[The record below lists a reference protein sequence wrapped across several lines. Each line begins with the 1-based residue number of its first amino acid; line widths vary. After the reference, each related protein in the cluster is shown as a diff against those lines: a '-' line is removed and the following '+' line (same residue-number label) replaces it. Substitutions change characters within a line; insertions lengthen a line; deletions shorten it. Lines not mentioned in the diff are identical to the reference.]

1 MSTDLE
7 ILEHICRQCN
17 LGALACR
24 PLPLQGGFLHKM
36 YSLFTSK
43 GRYAVKLLNPFI
55 MRRENAMDNYQ
66 TAEKLELLLEE
77 NSIPI
82 LPALVFGNRKM
93 QKTGEQYFYLYEWY
107 DGRALRSGEI
117 KELHCRKI
125 GNLLARIHKL
135 DRRKERFVRGEIHV
149 DWDSYIKQLAS
160 KDDELCK
167 LLKENRDLLYESQN
181 NGNIAAK
188 KLPQVVAVCHNDMDR
203 KNVLWAGNDC
213 RIIDL
218 ECLGYSSPY
227 IELYETALCWSGYE
241 ECRIDYGLLQSFLCS
256 YAEAGGQL
264 PMDQETV
271 YWSNYGRL
279 EWLEYNV
286 KRALGIECSAE
297 EIAVGISE
305 AKDAIAHVVYYYNAG
320 ADIINCLRER

>member
-1 MSTDLE
+1 
-7 ILEHICRQCN
+7 
-17 LGALACR
+17 
-24 PLPLQGGFLHKM
+24 
-36 YSLFTSK
+36 
-43 GRYAVKLLNPFI
+43 

-82 LPALVFGNRKM
+82 LPALIFGDRKM

-107 DGRALRSGEI
+107 GGRALRSGEI
-117 KELHCRKI
+117 KEVHCRRI
-125 GNLLARIHKL
+125 GNLLARIHNL
-135 DRRKERFVRGEIHV
+135 DRRKEQFGRGEIHV
-149 DWDSYIKQLAS
+149 EWDSYIGQLAS
-160 KDDELCK
+160 KDDELCN
-167 LLKENRDLLYESQN
+167 LLKENRGLLYESQN
-181 NGNIAAK
+181 NGNIAVK
-188 KLPQVVAVCHNDMDR
+188 KLPQAVAVCHNDMDS

-227 IELYETALCWSGYE
+227 IELYETALCWCGYE
-241 ECRIDYGLLQSFLCS
+241 ECRIDYGRMRSFLHS

-264 PMDQETV
+264 PTDWETV

-286 KRALGIECSAE
+286 KRALGIECPAE
-297 EIAVGISE
+297 EIAVGNSE
-305 AKDAIAHVVYYYNAG
+305 ARNTIAHVVYYYKAG
-320 ADIINCLRER
+320 ADIINCLREI